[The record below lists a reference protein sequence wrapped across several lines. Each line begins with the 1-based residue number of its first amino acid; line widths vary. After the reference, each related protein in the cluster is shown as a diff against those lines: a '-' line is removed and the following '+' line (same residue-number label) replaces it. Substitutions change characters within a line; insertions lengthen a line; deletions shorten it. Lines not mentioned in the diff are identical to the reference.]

1 VNPIPGSSHPAS
13 RRIYAVIVLC
23 VCLVSCDALPFGR
36 SDSSGA
42 KAVAFAILE
51 DYDKGADLEEV
62 ARDFALMKEL
72 GIDVLRC
79 SLGWDD
85 YEPAPDQYDFVW
97 LKEFVKLAARHGIKL
112 RPYIGYTPQWAA
124 SRGGAD
130 GMAWNN
136 PPADYQTWYRFVY
149 RLAQT
154 LRDYPNVLSY
164 EIYNEQNA
172 RLWWDGSIDAYK
184 ETLRHAALAI
194 RSADPDA
201 QIILGGFV
209 HPDGDWLRS
218 ITQSGYARY
227 YDVSA
232 FHAYPET
239 WSEPGVF
246 VENYLD
252 RRYREFVAYNR
263 DLGEGEPI
271 WINEMGFATTAD
283 KTERDQAAWWARAV
297 STFLAEAE
305 VRHIGVYEIKDL
317 PVGKDVIGDAKNHH
331 LGITRTDRTKKL
343 AFYTVAMLKDLLGDV
358 KITSSDADVTIDV
371 LDGGSGALQA
381 RLFRRSDG
389 RQVLFLWKR
398 GGDAVVRA
406 QLRRSGRSAVQL
418 DLAGRPQPYHA
429 FDGRTLEGIALTD
442 GDVAI
447 FRIDP

>member
-1 VNPIPGSSHPAS
+1 L
-13 RRIYAVIVLC
+13 AVALC
-23 VCLVSCDALPFGR
+23 ICLISCDGLPFSQR
-36 SDSSGA
+36 EPSGA
-42 KAVAFAILE
+42 KAVSFAVLE
-51 DYDKGADLEEV
+51 DYDKGADLKEV

-85 YEPAPDQYDFVW
+85 YEPARGHYDFVW
-97 LKEFVKLAARHGIKL
+97 LKEFVKLAAQHGIKI

-124 SRGGAD
+124 SRGSAD
-130 GMAWNN
+130 GKAWNN
-136 PPADYQTWYRFVY
+136 PPADYLTWYRFVY

-172 RLWWDGSIDAYK
+172 RLWWDGSIDEYK
-184 ETLRHAALAI
+184 EALRHAALAI

-201 QIILGGFV
+201 QVILGGFV
-209 HPDGDWLRS
+209 HPDADWLRS
-218 ITQSGYARY
+218 ITRSGHARY
-227 YDVSA
+227 YDIAA

-252 RRYREFVAYNR
+252 RGYREFVAYNR
-263 DLGEGEPI
+263 SPGEGEPV
-271 WINEMGFATTAD
+271 WINEMGFATTAARS
-283 KTERDQAAWWARAV
+283 ERDQANWWARAV
-297 STFLAEAE
+297 STFLAEPE

-317 PVGKDVIGDAKNHH
+317 PLGKDVIGDAKNHY
-331 LGITRTDRTKKL
+331 LGITRADRTKKL
-343 AFYTVAMLKDLLGDV
+343 AFYTVAMLKDLLGAVEITPSGEDV
-358 KITSSDADVTIDV
+358 TIIASDADR
-371 LDGGSGALQA
+371 DGLHV
-381 RLFRRSDG
+381 RLFRRSDD

-398 GGDAVVRA
+398 GGDAVIRA
-406 QLRRSGRSAVQL
+406 QLRRGGRSAVL
-418 DLAGRPQPYHA
+418 FDLTGRPQPYPA
-429 FDGRTLEGIALTD
+429 FDGRTLDRVSLAG